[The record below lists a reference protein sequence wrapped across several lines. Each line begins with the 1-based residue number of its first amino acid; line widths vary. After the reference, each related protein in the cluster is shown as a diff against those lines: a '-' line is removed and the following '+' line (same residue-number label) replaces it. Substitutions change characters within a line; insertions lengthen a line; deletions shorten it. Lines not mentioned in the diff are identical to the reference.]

1 MRDVIHEV
9 FVPTGGHG
17 NALNTPSTANRIKSR
32 LATGL
37 FDLGSGVRRRLLGEA
52 LIDPSVLRADRGA
65 LERVV
70 RETAAGVHHPTGT
83 CRIGVATD
91 ADAVVDPRCR
101 VHGVAG
107 LRVADAS
114 VMPTIVTAGTHLT
127 ALMIGEKA
135 AAMIRVDR

>member
-1 MRDVIHEV
+1 
-9 FVPTGGHG
+9 
-17 NALNTPSTANRIKSR
+17 
-32 LATGL
+32 
-37 FDLGSGVRRRLLGEA
+37 
-52 LIDPSVLRADRGA
+52 
-65 LERVV
+65 LEHVV